1 MVLRE
6 VDEANS
12 AALEK
17 AVRNLLSSSRGKK
30 PEEIFN
36 NLDALA
42 DYVADAYFVV
52 RSLEPNDQL
61 RFLEI
66 CEILATKF
74 SKRDIATVVKTQV
87 SAQLIEA

>member
-6 VDEANS
+6 VADANS

-30 PEEIFN
+30 PEEILN
-36 NLDALA
+36 NPDALA
-42 DYVADAYFVV
+42 DYVADAYFVL

-66 CEILATKF
+66 CEILAAKF
-74 SKRDIATVVKTQV
+74 SKRDVANVVKAQV
-87 SAQLIEA
+87 SAQMIEA